1 MIDLLPSD
9 ERHGVKKGY
18 VKGSIINRICDK
30 DIGSFVQG
38 ERKTNYGDRAVLENG
53 HYIRVFDEDY

>member
-38 ERKTNYGDRAVLENG
+38 ERKTNYGGRAV
-53 HYIRVFDEDY
+53 